1 MLARMERR
9 ELLRVLG
16 GSFAVA
22 GWPAR
27 AAAAPYRLVWFSSG
41 DEASA
46 GAFLEALRDGLRG
59 LGYQEGRDIII
70 ETRWLDFRTEHE
82 QQVAAEIQ
90 AARPSVIVTQARA
103 ARTMKSLPAVTPV
116 VFGFSGDPVDAGLV
130 ESLARPGGQLTGITL
145 LSYELVGKRIELLKE
160 ILPGLRRIAAIGSPE
175 HAGEPREFATSKAAA
190 ERFGITTTHHPAR
203 NVPELDAALEAAR
216 AARAEAL
223 VVFPDPLTN
232 GRRAAIA
239 EFALRHR
246 LPAISGWAVYA
257 DSGLLLTYGPSLA
270 DAWRRVAYYVDRVLK
285 GAKPAELPV
294 ELQRTIEMVVNL
306 KAARALGVALPPGVL
321 VRANRVVE

>member
-9 ELLRVLG
+9 ALLRVLA
-16 GSFAVA
+16 GSLAVA

-27 AAAAPYRLVWFSSG
+27 VVAAPPRVVWFSSG
-41 DEASA
+41 NEASA
-46 GAFLEALRDGLRG
+46 GAFLQALRDELRS
-59 LGYQEGRDIII
+59 LGYQEGRDVVI
-70 ETRWLDFRTEHE
+70 ETRWLDYRTDRE
-82 QQVAAEIQ
+82 QEIAAEIQ
-90 AARPSVIVTQARA
+90 ATRPAVIVSQARA
-103 ARTMKSLPAVTPV
+103 ARIMKSLPATVPV

-160 ILPGLRRIAAIGSPE
+160 IAPGLRRIATIGSPE
-175 HAGEPREFATSKAAA
+175 HAGEPREFAASQAAA
-190 ERFGITTTHHPAR
+190 DRFGITTTHHPAR

-257 DSGLLLTYGPSLA
+257 DSGLLLSYGPNLV
-270 DAWRRVAYYVDRVLK
+270 DAWRRVAYFVDRVLK

-294 ELQRTIEMVVNL
+294 ELPRTIEMVVNL
-306 KAARALGVALPPGVL
+306 KAARALGVAVPPGVL